1 MTTADTQASV
11 EKTRARTGL
20 TAVVTGDVVI
30 ALAAIL
36 GVLALKD
43 KTTPTDS
50 IVAVLSSG
58 FTAIGTL
65 TTAYFG
71 IKATANTATTSL
83 AANTAAAPTSAAAA
97 AAAAA
102 APASDPGKPAAGA
115 SPMVQP

>member
-1 MTTADTQASV
+1 VTTADTQASV

-83 AANTAAAPTSAAAA
+83 AANAAAASTSPAAAAP
-97 AAAAA
+97 
-102 APASDPGKPAAGA
+102 APASDPGNPAAGA
-115 SPMVQP
+115 PPIVQR